1 MLATRKVFSYES
13 GSKSPERIAS
23 NKFADI
29 VCAVN
34 TDDYIGRRSID
45 IVDIQDLYATQN
57 QIQTYFGTS
66 KAIEF
71 NYTFDNDNMSYEET
85 LATIAYS
92 VFVTHEEHQGKSIFN
107 LRR

>member
-92 VFVTHEEHQGKSIFN
+92 VFCNARRTSGKSIFN